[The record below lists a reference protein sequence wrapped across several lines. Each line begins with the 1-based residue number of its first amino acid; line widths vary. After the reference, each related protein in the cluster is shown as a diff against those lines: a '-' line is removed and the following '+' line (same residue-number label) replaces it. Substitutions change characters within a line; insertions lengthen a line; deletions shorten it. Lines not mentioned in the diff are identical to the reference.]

1 MFDNWKLPRRPLS
14 AVPSME
20 KLFLDKWLIRL
31 WVIVVICFFGFGPAA
46 GQEEEYSLG
55 TGDRLRI
62 NVFGQLDLSGEFE
75 VDSSGRITLPLVG
88 DILVVNGSLNDVRQ
102 MIVSALKPDYLKNPQ
117 VGVEVIGYRPFYII
131 GEVANPGSYP
141 YVGGMRAINAV
152 AMAGGFTYRAKQ
164 KDLLITRARGDGK
177 EEHAGQE
184 TLISPGDVIE
194 VPERF
199 F

>member
-1 MFDNWKLPRRPLS
+1 M
-14 AVPSME
+14 
-20 KLFLDKWLIRL
+20 
-31 WVIVVICFFGFGPAA
+31 IVVVGLFGLDPAV
-46 GQEEEYSLG
+46 GQEDEYSLG

-62 NVFGQLDLSGEFE
+62 NVFGQLDLSGEFA

-88 DILVVNGSLNDVRQ
+88 DLVVVDRSLDDVRQ
-102 MIVSALKPDYLKNPQ
+102 LIVSALQPDYLKNPQ
-117 VGVEVIGYRPFYII
+117 VGVEIISYRPFYII

-164 KDLLITRARGDGK
+164 KDLLVTRARGDGK
-177 EEHAGQE
+177 EERAGQE
-184 TLISPGDVIE
+184 TLIFPGDVIE